1 MKKKL
6 AFLLS
11 LLLVLALFAGCG
23 GDKKTTPTQA
33 PTAAPGAD
41 ETAPVE
47 TKEPEDDS
55 PYNLAAGKYE
65 VNELGLPTANYE
77 YELPLSTTDEV
88 FTYWTTCY
96 TPQVISEEGFSNMPF
111 QTALREKTGVNIEY
125 IIVDSTAMRENF
137 SMLLASDDLPDLISN
152 GYYYYPGPVMSAIED
167 DYFVNLYDY
176 KEYIPNYLYQVT
188 RYYDMDPD
196 VYELIFYND
205 TTILSFTLGTEEP
218 MPGSGYCVRADW
230 LRDLGLEPESI
241 TTYDHL
247 HDMLTDFKV
256 KLGSTGPMGIT
267 KVVEIA
273 SGSFASGFN
282 TAATLNENGL
292 PLIRV
297 VNGEPQFTLTQEDD
311 RQLMQLLSNWFAEGL
326 IDPNWSS
333 YSYTTDMSSALA
345 NNVIG
350 YMSFNPSE
358 LKDLELTST
367 DPDCEWVALTR
378 PLLYE
383 GQELHYLQYG
393 KESSRA
399 VGGGIG
405 GCVISTK
412 CENVP
417 LLASWCDYGY
427 SKEGSLFISWGVEGL
442 TWEYD
447 ENGNRM
453 LTEFALNNPD
463 GISTPWLLLVYA
475 MNPFSDPGIQHHL
488 RTYAYPGGEKLVS
501 FMRDT
506 WTIANYDGSY
516 DWPRSLKLTQE
527 QTDELNKYSADVG
540 TYMAENW
547 LSFLDGSKP
556 MSEWDS
562 YVEGLKG
569 MGLTRCQE
577 IYAEAY
583 NDYLARIES
592 RG

>member
-96 TPQVISEEGFSNMPF
+96 TPQIISEEGFSNMPF

-475 MNPFSDPGIQHHL
+475 MNPFCDPGIQHHL

>member
-6 AFLLS
+6 ALLLS
-11 LLLVLALFAGCG
+11 LLLVIALFAGCG
-23 GDKKTTPTQA
+23 GGEKTTPTVA
-33 PTAAPGAD
+33 PTSDTEG
-41 ETAPVE
+41 TAPVE
-47 TKEPEDDS
+47 PEVPGEEDS

-65 VNELGLPTANYE
+65 VNDLGLPTANYE

-96 TPQVISEEGFSNMPF
+96 TPQAITEEGFSNMPF

-125 IIVDSTAMRENF
+125 IIVDSSAMRENF

-152 GYYYYPGPVMSAIED
+152 GYYYYPGPVLSAIED

-188 RYYDMDPD
+188 RYYDIDPD

-241 TTYDHL
+241 ITYDHI
-247 HDMLTDFKV
+247 HDMLTEFKV
-256 KLGSTGPMGIT
+256 NLGSTGPMGLTAI
-267 KVVEIA
+267 VEIA
-273 SGSFASGFN
+273 SGSFASGYN
-282 TAATLNENGL
+282 TAATLNESGL
-292 PLIRV
+292 PAIRV
-297 VNGEPQFTLTQEDD
+297 VDGVPHFTLTHEDD

-333 YSYTTDMSSALA
+333 YNYTTDMSAALT
-345 NNVIG
+345 NNIIG

-358 LKDLELTST
+358 LKDLELTT
-367 DPDCEWVALTR
+367 DDPDCEWVALTR

-383 GQELHYLQYG
+383 GQDLHYLQYG
-393 KESSRA
+393 EESSAA

-417 LLASWCDYGY
+417 LLATWCDYGY

-447 ENGNRM
+447 EAGNRM
-453 LTEFALNNPD
+453 LTDFALNNPD
-463 GISTPWLLLVYA
+463 GMSTPWLLLVYA

-488 RTYAYPGGEKLVS
+488 RTYAYPGGERLVS

-506 WTIANYDGSY
+506 WTIKGYDGAY
-516 DWPRSLKLTQE
+516 DWPRSLKLSQE
-527 QTDELNKYSADVG
+527 QTDEINKYSTDIG

-569 MGLTRCQE
+569 MGITRCQE
-577 IYAEAY
+577 IYTEAY
-583 NDYLARIES
+583 NDYMARVEA